1 MRSTLLFTAG
11 RIVYNEGLVRYR
23 LLIVDDDPLNLDALT
38 RVLRESYD
46 LVRAGSADQA
56 LQILRDEGRHIDLIL
71 ADKSM
76 PGRSGVELLEEAKG
90 LSAAMRIVLTAY
102 PDASDLM
109 EAINRGEVY
118 RYVTKPWSPEEL
130 RVVIAHALEHY
141 QLGRDNAELIAELKR
156 KNAELKAM
164 ATRVADAF
172 LKRLDGPV
180 EAEAV
185 SATDGQLALRDV
197 LAAAASP
204 TVKTAAKAIVQALT
218 RARERLRDAESPVQ
232 TDYFDV
238 VARDCLAE
246 ARRILSVVD
255 EIDEIAR

>member
-1 MRSTLLFTAG
+1 M
-11 RIVYNEGLVRYR
+11 RYR

-38 RVLRESYD
+38 RVLRHEYD
-46 LVRAGSADQA
+46 LVRAESADQA

-130 RVVIAHALEHY
+130 KIVIAHALEHY

-172 LKRLDGPV
+172 LKRLDKSDGSV
-180 EAEAV
+180 VA
-185 SATDGQLALRDV
+185 DGQLAMRDI
-197 LAAAASP
+197 LAAAAYP

-218 RARERLRDAESPVQ
+218 RARDRLRSDREAHGGSSGEI
-232 TDYFDV
+232 DYFDV
-238 VARDCLAE
+238 VTRDCLAE

-255 EIDEIAR
+255 EIDEIAS

>member
-1 MRSTLLFTAG
+1 
-11 RIVYNEGLVRYR
+11 VRYR

-38 RVLRESYD
+38 RVLRHEYD
-46 LVRAGSADQA
+46 LVRAESADGA
-56 LQILRDEGRHIDLIL
+56 LQVLREEGRHVDLIL

-90 LSAAMRIVLTAY
+90 LSPAMRIVLTAY

-118 RYVTKPWSPEEL
+118 RYVTKPWNPEEL
-130 RVVIAHALEHY
+130 KIIVAHALEHY

-172 LKRLDGPV
+172 LKRLDV
-180 EAEAV
+180 NAAAAEGSIAI
-185 SATDGQLALRDV
+185 RDV
-197 LAAAASP
+197 LAAAAYP

-218 RARERLRDAESPVQ
+218 RARERIREQTGNAEIE
-232 TDYFDV
+232 YLDV

-255 EIDEIAR
+255 EIDEIAQ

>member
-1 MRSTLLFTAG
+1 
-11 RIVYNEGLVRYR
+11 VRYR

-38 RVLRESYD
+38 RVLRHDYD
-46 LVRAGSADQA
+46 LVRAESADQA
-56 LQILRDEGRHIDLIL
+56 LRILQDEGRHVDLIL

-90 LSAAMRIVLTAY
+90 LSPAMRIVLTAY

-118 RYVTKPWSPEEL
+118 RYVTKPWNPEEL
-130 RVVIAHALEHY
+130 KVVIAHALEHY

-172 LKRLDGPV
+172 LKRLDTG
-180 EAEAV
+180 A
-185 SATDGQLALRDV
+185 GQPQQGSSEGHLALRDV
-197 LAAAASP
+197 LAAAAYP
-204 TVKTAAKAIVQALT
+204 TVKTAARAIVQALT
-218 RARERLRDAESPVQ
+218 RARERFRDQSKEPGKGSAESE
-232 TDYFDV
+232 YFDV

-255 EIDEIAR
+255 EIDEIAS

>member
-1 MRSTLLFTAG
+1 M
-11 RIVYNEGLVRYR
+11 RYR
-23 LLIVDDDPLNLDALT
+23 LLIVDDDPLNLDALSRT
-38 RVLRESYD
+38 LRQDYD
-46 LVRAGSADQA
+46 LVRADSADSA
-56 LQILRDEGRHIDLIL
+56 LQVLRDEGRHIDLIL

-90 LSAAMRIVLTAY
+90 LSPAMRIVLTAY
-102 PDASDLM
+102 PDASDLI

-130 RVVIAHALEHY
+130 KMVIAHALEHY

-172 LKRLDGPV
+172 LKRLDKSGGH
-180 EAEAV
+180 ALD
-185 SATDGQLALRDV
+185 DGQLAMRDI
-197 LAAAASP
+197 LAAAAYP

-218 RARERLRDAESPVQ
+218 RARERLRERDGGESAAEI
-232 TDYFDV
+232 DYYDV
-238 VARDCLAE
+238 VTRDCLAE

-255 EIDEIAR
+255 EIDEIAS

>member
-1 MRSTLLFTAG
+1 
-11 RIVYNEGLVRYR
+11 VRYR
-23 LLIVDDDPLNLDALT
+23 LLIVDDDPLNLDALS
-38 RVLRESYD
+38 RVLKSEYD
-46 LVRAGSADQA
+46 LVRAESADQA
-56 LQILRDEGRHIDLIL
+56 LHILRDEGRHIDLIL

-130 RVVIAHALEHY
+130 KVVIAHALEHY
-141 QLGRDNAELIAELKR
+141 QLERDNAELISELKR

-172 LKRLDGPV
+172 LKRLDKSDGSV
-180 EAEAV
+180 AA
-185 SATDGQLALRDV
+185 DGQLAMRDI
-197 LAAAASP
+197 LAAAAYP
-204 TVKTAAKAIVQALT
+204 TVKTAARAIVQALT
-218 RARERLRDAESPVQ
+218 RARERLREREPGGGGAAEV
-232 TDYFDV
+232 DYFDV
-238 VARDCLAE
+238 VTRDCLAE

-255 EIDEIAR
+255 EIDEIAS

>member
-1 MRSTLLFTAG
+1 MG
-11 RIVYNEGLVRYR
+11 
-23 LLIVDDDPLNLDALT
+23 
-38 RVLRESYD
+38 
-46 LVRAGSADQA
+46 
-56 LQILRDEGRHIDLIL
+56 
-71 ADKSM
+71 
-76 PGRSGVELLEEAKG
+76 
-90 LSAAMRIVLTAY
+90 IVLTAY

-130 RVVIAHALEHY
+130 KIVIAHALEHY

-172 LKRLDGPV
+172 LKRLDKSGGQVP
-180 EAEAV
+180 
-185 SATDGQLALRDV
+185 DGQLAMRDI
-197 LAAAASP
+197 LAAAAYP

-218 RARERLRDAESPVQ
+218 RARDRLRAEREAHGGSSGEV
-232 TDYFDV
+232 DYFDV
-238 VARDCLAE
+238 VTRDCLAE

-255 EIDEIAR
+255 EIDEIAS

>member
-1 MRSTLLFTAG
+1 M
-11 RIVYNEGLVRYR
+11 RYR

-38 RVLRESYD
+38 RVLRHEYD
-46 LVRAGSADQA
+46 LVRAESADQA
-56 LQILRDEGRHIDLIL
+56 LQILRDEGRHVDLIL

-90 LSAAMRIVLTAY
+90 LTPAMRIVLTAY

-130 RVVIAHALEHY
+130 KIVIAHALEHY

-172 LKRLDGPV
+172 LKRLDKSGG
-180 EAEAV
+180 AV
-185 SATDGQLALRDV
+185 PDGQLAMRDI
-197 LAAAASP
+197 LAAAAYP

-218 RARERLRDAESPVQ
+218 RARDRLRDRENAGASVGGAEA
-232 TDYFDV
+232 DYFDV
-238 VARDCLAE
+238 VTRDCLAE

-255 EIDEIAR
+255 EIDEIAS

>member
-1 MRSTLLFTAG
+1 MSAG
-11 RIVYNEGLVRYR
+11 IVYNGPAVRYR

-38 RVLRESYD
+38 RVLRHDYD
-46 LVRAGSADQA
+46 LVRAESADQA
-56 LQILRDEGRHIDLIL
+56 LQILRDEGRHVDLIL

-90 LSAAMRIVLTAY
+90 LSPAMRIVLTAY

-118 RYVTKPWSPEEL
+118 RYVTKPWNPEEL
-130 RVVIAHALEHY
+130 KVVIAHALEHY

-172 LKRLDGPV
+172 LKRLDTGTAGGGV
-180 EAEAV
+180 EHHM
-185 SATDGQLALRDV
+185 ALRDV
-197 LAAAASP
+197 LAAAAYP
-204 TVKTAAKAIVQALT
+204 TVKTAAKSIVQALT
-218 RARERLRDAESPVQ
+218 KARERIRESGSGTGGPADVE
-232 TDYFDV
+232 YLDV

-255 EIDEIAR
+255 EIDEIAS

>member
-1 MRSTLLFTAG
+1 
-11 RIVYNEGLVRYR
+11 VRYR
-23 LLIVDDDPLNLDALT
+23 LLIVDDDPLNLDALS
-38 RVLRESYD
+38 RVLREEYD
-46 LVRAGSADQA
+46 LVRAESADQA

-90 LSAAMRIVLTAY
+90 LSPAMRIVLTAY

-130 RVVIAHALEHY
+130 RVVITHALEHY

-172 LKRLDGPV
+172 LKRLDKPGGPV
-180 EAEAV
+180 P
-185 SATDGQLALRDV
+185 DGQLAMRDI
-197 LAAAASP
+197 LAAAAYP
-204 TVKTAAKAIVQALT
+204 TVKTAARAIVQTLS
-218 RARERLRDAESPVQ
+218 RARERLREREDSESV
-232 TDYFDV
+232 DYFDV
-238 VARDCLAE
+238 VTRDCLAE

-255 EIDEIAR
+255 EIDEIAT

>member
-1 MRSTLLFTAG
+1 M
-11 RIVYNEGLVRYR
+11 RYR

-38 RVLRESYD
+38 RVLRHEYD
-46 LVRAGSADQA
+46 LVRAESADSA

-130 RVVIAHALEHY
+130 KVVIAHALEHY
-141 QLGRDNAELIAELKR
+141 QLERDNAELIAELKR
-156 KNAELKAM
+156 KNSELKAM

-172 LKRLDGPV
+172 LKRLDKSDGSLV
-180 EAEAV
+180 A
-185 SATDGQLALRDV
+185 DGQLAMRDI
-197 LAAAASP
+197 LAAAAYP
-204 TVKTAAKAIVQALT
+204 TVKTAAKAIVQALS
-218 RARERLRDAESPVQ
+218 RARDRLRERDSAGSGSSEI
-232 TDYFDV
+232 DYFDV
-238 VARDCLAE
+238 VTRDCLAE

-255 EIDEIAR
+255 EIDEIAS

>member
-1 MRSTLLFTAG
+1 L
-11 RIVYNEGLVRYR
+11 RYR

-38 RVLRESYD
+38 RVLRHEYD
-46 LVRAGSADQA
+46 LVRAESADAA

-90 LSAAMRIVLTAY
+90 LSPAMRIVLTAY

-130 RVVIAHALEHY
+130 KIVIAHALEHY
-141 QLGRDNAELIAELKR
+141 QLGRDNGELIAELKR

-172 LKRLDGPV
+172 LKRLDKSDGSV
-180 EAEAV
+180 AA
-185 SATDGQLALRDV
+185 DGQLAMRDI
-197 LAAAASP
+197 LAAAAYP
-204 TVKTAAKAIVQALT
+204 TVKTAAKAIVQALS
-218 RARERLRDAESPVQ
+218 RARDRLREREAGGSGSAEV
-232 TDYFDV
+232 DYFDV
-238 VARDCLAE
+238 VTRDCLAE

-255 EIDEIAR
+255 EIDEIAS

>member
-1 MRSTLLFTAG
+1 
-11 RIVYNEGLVRYR
+11 VRYR
-23 LLIVDDDPLNLDALT
+23 LLIVDDDPLNLDALA
-38 RVLRESYD
+38 RVLRQDYD
-46 LVRAGSADQA
+46 LVRAQSADQA

-90 LSAAMRIVLTAY
+90 LSAAKRIILTAY
-102 PDASDLM
+102 PDANDLM

-130 RVVIAHALEHY
+130 KIVITHALEAY

-172 LKRLDGPV
+172 LKRLDNGVPGSG
-180 EAEAV
+180 AEH
-185 SATDGQLALRDV
+185 LALRDV
-197 LAAAASP
+197 LAAAAYP
-204 TVKTAAKAIVQALT
+204 TVKTAAKTIVMALT
-218 RARERLRDAESPVQ
+218 KVRDRIRDQQQRKEESADEPK
-232 TDYFDV
+232 TPEIEYLDV

-255 EIDEIAR
+255 EIDEIAS

>member
-1 MRSTLLFTAG
+1 
-11 RIVYNEGLVRYR
+11 VRYR

-38 RVLRESYD
+38 RVLRREYD
-46 LVRAGSADQA
+46 LVRAESADGA

-90 LSAAMRIVLTAY
+90 LSPAMRIVLTAY

-130 RVVIAHALEHY
+130 KMVIAHALEHY

-172 LKRLDGPV
+172 LKRLDKSGGTMT
-180 EAEAV
+180 E
-185 SATDGQLALRDV
+185 DGQLAMRDI
-197 LAAAASP
+197 LAAAAYP

-218 RARERLRDAESPVQ
+218 RARERLRERDGQSSSAAEV
-232 TDYFDV
+232 DYFDV
-238 VARDCLAE
+238 VTRDCLAE

-255 EIDEIAR
+255 EIDEIAS

>member
-1 MRSTLLFTAG
+1 
-11 RIVYNEGLVRYR
+11 VRYR

-38 RVLRESYD
+38 RVLRHSYD
-46 LVRAGSADQA
+46 LVRAQSADQA

-90 LSAAMRIVLTAY
+90 LSAAKRIVLTAY

-118 RYVTKPWSPEEL
+118 RYVTKPWNPEEL
-130 RVVIAHALEHY
+130 KIVISHALEHY
-141 QLGRDNAELIAELKR
+141 QLGRDNGELIAELKR

-172 LKRLDGPV
+172 LRRLDTGGLGV
-180 EAEAV
+180 GASGAGTEHH
-185 SATDGQLALRDV
+185 LALRDV
-197 LAAAASP
+197 LAAAAYP
-204 TVKTAAKAIVQALT
+204 TVKTAARAIVQALT
-218 RARERLRDAESPVQ
+218 RARERIRDQASPSASEIE
-232 TDYFDV
+232 YLDV

-255 EIDEIAR
+255 EIDEIAQ

>member
-1 MRSTLLFTAG
+1 M
-11 RIVYNEGLVRYR
+11 RYR
-23 LLIVDDDPLNLDALT
+23 LLIVDDDPLNLDALS
-38 RVLRESYD
+38 RALRHDYD
-46 LVRAGSADQA
+46 LVRAESADGA

-90 LSAAMRIVLTAY
+90 LSPAMRIVLTAY

-130 RVVIAHALEHY
+130 KMVIAHALEHY

-172 LKRLDGPV
+172 LKRLDKSGGHVP
-180 EAEAV
+180 E
-185 SATDGQLALRDV
+185 DGQLAMRDI
-197 LAAAASP
+197 LAAAAYP
-204 TVKTAAKAIVQALT
+204 TVKTAARAIVQALS
-218 RARERLRDAESPVQ
+218 RARDRLRERDGAGTNAAEI
-232 TDYFDV
+232 DYFDV
-238 VARDCLAE
+238 VTRDCLAE

-255 EIDEIAR
+255 EIDEIAS

>member
-1 MRSTLLFTAG
+1 M
-11 RIVYNEGLVRYR
+11 RYR

-38 RVLRESYD
+38 RVLRGDYD
-46 LVRAGSADQA
+46 LVRAESADQA
-56 LQILRDEGRHIDLIL
+56 LQILQQEGRHIDLIL

-76 PGRSGVELLEEAKG
+76 PGRSGVELLEDAKR
-90 LSAAMRIVLTAY
+90 LSSAMRIVLTAY
-102 PDASDLM
+102 PDASDLI

-130 RVVIAHALEHY
+130 KIVIANALEHY
-141 QLGRDNAELIAELKR
+141 QLARDNAELIAELKR

-172 LKRLDGPV
+172 LKRLD
-180 EAEAV
+180 AS
-185 SATDGQLALRDV
+185 SAADSKVALRDI
-197 LAAAASP
+197 LAAAAYP
-204 TVKTAAKAIVQALT
+204 TVKTSAKSIVQALS
-218 RARERLRDAESPVQ
+218 RARDRMKDPSGHGHEI
-232 TDYFDV
+232 DYFDV

-255 EIDEIAR
+255 EVDELAQ

>member
-1 MRSTLLFTAG
+1 
-11 RIVYNEGLVRYR
+11 VLVRYR

-38 RVLRESYD
+38 RVLRHDYE
-46 LVRAGSADQA
+46 LVRAESAEGA
-56 LQILRDEGRHIDLIL
+56 LEVLRNEGRHIDLIL

-90 LSAAMRIVLTAY
+90 LSPAMRIILTAY
-102 PDASDLM
+102 PDASDLL

-130 RVVIAHALEHY
+130 KVIIVRALEHY

-172 LKRLDGPV
+172 LQRLDNHDGAAAGRV
-180 EAEAV
+180 E
-185 SATDGQLALRDV
+185 SLGLRDV
-197 LAAAASP
+197 LTAAANP
-204 TVKTAAKAIVQALT
+204 TVKGAAKAIVQALT
-218 RARERLRDAESPVQ
+218 RARDKLRDAAAGEQ
-232 TDYFDV
+232 DLQYFDV

-246 ARRILSVVD
+246 ARRILSVVG
-255 EIDEIAR
+255 EIDELGK

>member
-1 MRSTLLFTAG
+1 
-11 RIVYNEGLVRYR
+11 VRYR
-23 LLIVDDDPLNLDALT
+23 LLIVDDDPLNLDALS
-38 RVLRESYD
+38 RVLRHDYD
-46 LVRAGSADQA
+46 LVRAESADQA
-56 LQILRDEGRHIDLIL
+56 LHILRDEGRHIDLIL

-130 RVVIAHALEHY
+130 KVVIAHALEHY
-141 QLGRDNAELIAELKR
+141 QLERDNAELIAELKR

-172 LKRLDGPV
+172 LKRLDKSDGSV
-180 EAEAV
+180 VA
-185 SATDGQLALRDV
+185 DGQLAMRDI
-197 LAAAASP
+197 LAAAAYP

-218 RARERLRDAESPVQ
+218 RARDRLRERDGGSNSAEI
-232 TDYFDV
+232 DYFDV
-238 VARDCLAE
+238 VTRDCLAE

-255 EIDEIAR
+255 EIDEIAS

>member
-1 MRSTLLFTAG
+1 
-11 RIVYNEGLVRYR
+11 VRYR

-38 RVLRESYD
+38 RVLRHDYD
-46 LVRAGSADQA
+46 LVRAESADQA
-56 LQILRDEGRHIDLIL
+56 LQQLRDEGRHIDLIL

-90 LSAAMRIVLTAY
+90 LSPAMRIVLTAY
-102 PDASDLM
+102 PDATDLI

-118 RYVTKPWSPEEL
+118 RYVTKPWNPEEL
-130 RVVIAHALEHY
+130 KVVVAHALEHY

-172 LKRLDGPV
+172 LKRLDGSAAAS
-180 EAEAV
+180 AEHH
-185 SATDGQLALRDV
+185 LALRDV
-197 LAAAASP
+197 LAAAAYP
-204 TVKTAAKAIVQALT
+204 TVKTAAKAIVAALSK
-218 RARERLRDAESPVQ
+218 ARERIRDQSQRQGSPSGDVE
-232 TDYFDV
+232 YLDV

-255 EIDEIAR
+255 EIDEIAS

>member
-1 MRSTLLFTAG
+1 M
-11 RIVYNEGLVRYR
+11 RYR

-38 RVLRESYD
+38 RVLRHDYD

-56 LQILRDEGRHIDLIL
+56 IQILRDEGRHIDLIL

-118 RYVTKPWSPEEL
+118 RYVTKPWNPEEL
-130 RVVIAHALEHY
+130 KVVIAHALEHY

-156 KNAELKAM
+156 KNGELKSM

-172 LKRLDGPV
+172 LKRLDPSGAP
-180 EAEAV
+180 A
-185 SATDGQLALRDV
+185 STATSLALRDV
-197 LAAAASP
+197 LAAAAYP

-218 RARERLRDAESPVQ
+218 HARDRIRDLTTGNGEIE
-232 TDYFDV
+232 YLDV

-246 ARRILSVVD
+246 ARRILSIVD
-255 EIDEIAR
+255 EIDELAD